1 MSRFWGGDDT
11 DSEDEEELSPD
22 ESTMHLTS
30 RFARTEDSDDEDE
43 VKRVVQSHKDKHLET
58 LSEISDSIDNNID
71 GKDYAALSDDFT
83 KLNEAVIKWKKAAK
97 SSALAPP
104 PYYEGLL
111 SLHEF
116 LEGMDKNTKKSLDKK
131 SARAVTA
138 LAQKF
143 KKNLTKYNDE
153 FEAYKEKVE
162 SGALTGSQEPDEQ
175 DEEDDIFDAPSD
187 KGKEP
192 EKKVEEPEEEDETPE
207 LDIESVTGVETGEK
221 KKRTRKRNKNKAA
234 KGGADGEWTVERV
247 NEELKNIVSGKAG
260 KKKLDKSTQVVQLRE
275 LLEKA
280 KNISQELAIRMNIIA
295 THFDQTIS
303 MKQHL
308 SRENWMIAH
317 NEIVEVLSLLE
328 KNQSVRVKEAA
339 TPKDQNASDE
349 FETAR
354 LVAFLGRLR
363 EELLKAFRALDS
375 PAQEY
380 IERVGDEELVLETA
394 RHMQRYY
401 RKVGQRLEAAQIS
414 LIRMSFLHYRRDSAE
429 SPSVMPVRNSKV
441 PVAKFAHSSKPKGTR
456 SETLDKLLATVCQDG
471 NERMKSHAL
480 LYTIYHHALEKRF
493 FEARD
498 LLLMSHLQ
506 DQIQHADVPTQ
517 ILFNRATARMG
528 LCAFRVGRIAD
539 AHNCLSELFQT
550 NRLKELIAQG
560 VTQQRNQ
567 NAEQDKIEKQR
578 QVPYHTFMNIE
589 QLECVHL
596 ISAMLLETPNMVAP
610 GYDAKKRVISRSFR
624 RTMDLYD
631 RQVFT
636 GPPESPKDHIIA
648 AARSLRDAKAD
659 EAYKFAVS
667 LRCWDVYPDPEN
679 VKEILERNIRE
690 VALQTFLLKHSGSFA
705 SVSVEFLAKTVG
717 LDEKAVHTVTSRMM
731 INEEI
736 QSCWHQPS
744 GTVVMH
750 QCEANKLQSLVLQYA
765 DKVETFVAENERTF
779 ENRTGGF
786 GYDKRGNREDD
797 GDRKGGQGWRDGGR
811 REGGGGR
818 KNYRD
823 NNKGG
828 GRGNYGGRSEYRNW
842 DNRRN

>member
-11 DSEDEEELSPD
+11 DSEEDEELSPD

-30 RFARTEDSDDEDE
+30 RFAQTEDSEDEEE
-43 VKRVVQSHKDKHLET
+43 VKRVVKSHKDKHLET
-58 LSEISDSIDNNID
+58 LQEISDTIDNNID
-71 GKDYAALSDDFT
+71 EKDYQSLSDNFN
-83 KLNEAVIKWKKAAK
+83 KLNEGLAKWKKAAK

-111 SLHEF
+111 SLQEF
-116 LEGMDKNTKKSLDKK
+116 IDGMDKKSKAALDKK

-143 KKNLTKYNDE
+143 KKNLTKYKEE
-153 FEAYKEKVE
+153 FQAYKKKVE
-162 SGALTGSQEPDEQ
+162 SGAPMGDQEPEEQ
-175 DEEDDIFDAPSD
+175 DEEDDIFESAPAR
-187 KGKEP
+187 KI
-192 EKKVEEPEEEDETPE
+192 EEQEDEDE
-207 LDIESVTGVETGEK
+207 ASESVVNDGEEKK
-221 KKRTRKRNKNKAA
+221 KKRTRKRGNKNK
-234 KGGADGEWTVERV
+234 GADKAPAGDEEWTVERV
-247 NEELKNIVSGKAG
+247 NEELKSIVSGKAG
-260 KKKLDKSTQVVQLRE
+260 KKKLDKSTQVAQLRE

-280 KNISQELAIRMNIIA
+280 KNVSQELAIRMNIIA
-295 THFDQTIS
+295 SHFDQTIS

-317 NEIVEVLSLLE
+317 NEIVEVLSILE
-328 KNQSVRVKEAA
+328 KNKAMRVKEAA
-339 TPKDQNASDE
+339 TPKDSDE

-363 EELLKAFRALDS
+363 EELFKAFRALDS

-380 IERVGDEELVLETA
+380 LERVGDEELTLEAA
-394 RHMQRYY
+394 RQMQRYY
-401 RKVGQRLEAAQIS
+401 SKAGQRLEVAQIS
-414 LIRMSFLHYRRDSAE
+414 LVRMSLLHYRSDCAE
-429 SPSVMPVRNSKV
+429 SPSPMPVRGSQV
-441 PVAKFAHSSKPKGTR
+441 AIAKFVNSSKPKGTR

-517 ILFNRATARMG
+517 ILFNRAMAQMG
-528 LCAFRVGRIAD
+528 LCGFRVGRIAD

-550 NRLKELIAQG
+550 NRLRELIAQG
-560 VTQQRNQ
+560 ITQQRNQ

-589 QLECVHL
+589 QLEGVHL
-596 ISAMLLETPNMVAP
+596 VSAMLLETPNMAAP

-648 AARSLRDAKAD
+648 AARSLRDSKAD
-659 EAYKFAVS
+659 EATKFAFQ
-667 LRCWDVYPDPEN
+667 LRCWDHYPDAES

-717 LDEKAVHTVTSRMM
+717 LSEKAVHTVASKMM

-779 ENRTGGF
+779 ENRAGGF
-786 GYDKRGNREDD
+786 GYDKRGNRDD
-797 GDRKGGQGWRDGGR
+797 DSDRKGQGWRDNGR

-818 KNYRD
+818 KYRD
-823 NNKGG
+823 NNNSGKGG
-828 GRGNYGGRSEYRNW
+828 RSNNYGGRSEYRSW